1 MTMKRRLGPI
11 IAILISIGIFIIL
24 VTFSD
29 SILGNSQND
38 MFTEETVSYQE
49 LKKNHEPADAAR
61 IAGLDY
67 IDTSKENTTMQRKAY
82 DMYHNGRTAPGK
94 DYVTDT
100 TMTTRIMYFMS
111 GSNRHIV
118 AKKYNRLWSQ
128 SPMTFVIVALMYF
141 LITDSVILYY
151 YRKRQLLSEDI
162 KSVTDNLRRVRK
174 NKEMASLI
182 LSPDDELYGLVEQ
195 TNKISMD
202 INDLRDDVQL
212 RERRFRG
219 LVGHLPIGVMLLNSQ
234 GDVLLH
240 NQAMSSLLDVNIS
253 NDIHPFIEDVKT
265 YNLSQMI
272 EHTLRKNKNHH
283 REIQLV
289 GNSQKYV
296 DANVIR
302 LIHSREDYDQQ
313 VLVILYDLT
322 ESRQIERM
330 QVDFVNNV
338 SHELKTPVTSIEGFS
353 ETLLGGAKDDPEKL
367 DHFLNIIHSESVRL
381 SELIQDILSLSKVKR
396 DVEKADLVNLH
407 DDIDH
412 ILDRQSLAIK
422 KHNIEVK
429 QQYFGNP
436 EVTINKEKINLVFR
450 NLIKNAISYNRE
462 NGEIDLEV
470 HHDEIENRI
479 KFVIKDTGI
488 GISEADQ
495 GRIFERFYR
504 VDRSRSLETGGT
516 GLGLAIVKE
525 TLDTLDGDIRIESHK
540 GLGTTFTVDIPL

>member
-1 MTMKRRLGPI
+1 MKKKIGPI
-11 IAILISIGIFIIL
+11 VAILISVAIFLIL

-29 SILGNSQND
+29 SILADSQNN
-38 MFTEETVSYQE
+38 MFTEETISYKE
-49 LKKNHEPADAAR
+49 LKKNHKPAEAAR
-61 IAGLDY
+61 IAGLSYVDA
-67 IDTSKENTTMQRKAY
+67 SQENTTMQKKAY
-82 DMYHNGRTAPGK
+82 DMYHNGRTIPGK
-94 DYVTDT
+94 NYVMDKTF
-100 TMTTRIMYFMS
+100 TTRTMYFMS
-111 GSNRHIV
+111 SSSSHIV
-118 AKKYNRLWSQ
+118 AKTYNRFWSQ
-128 SPMTFVIVALMYF
+128 SPMTFVIVTLMYF
-141 LITDSVILYY
+141 LITDSVILFY
-151 YRKRQLLSEDI
+151 YRKRQQLSTDI
-162 KSVTDNLRRVRK
+162 KNVTENLRRVRK
-174 NKEMASLI
+174 DKEMSSLI
-182 LSPDDELYGLVEQ
+182 LAPTDELYGLVEQ

-202 INDLRDDVQL
+202 INELRDDVQL

-240 NQAMSSLLDVNIS
+240 NQAMSSLLDENIS
-253 NDIHPFIEDVKT
+253 NEIHPFIEDVKT
-265 YNLSQMI
+265 YSLSRMI
-272 EHTLRKNKNHH
+272 EHTLKKNKNHH

-289 GNSQKYV
+289 GNSQKFV

-302 LIHSREDYDQQ
+302 LVHSREDYEQQ

-322 ESRQIERM
+322 QSRQIERM

-353 ETLLGGAKDDPEKL
+353 ETLLGGAKDDPKKL
-367 DHFLNIIHSESVRL
+367 DHFLEIIHSESVRL
-381 SELIQDILSLSKVKR
+381 SDLIQDILSLSKVKR
-396 DVEKADLVNLH
+396 DTEKADTVNLH
-407 DDIDH
+407 DDIDR
-412 ILDRQSLAIK
+412 ILDRQSIAIK
-422 KHNIEVK
+422 KHNITVK

-450 NLIKNAISYNRE
+450 NLIKNAISYNKE

-488 GISEADQ
+488 GISEEDQ

-525 TLDTLDGDIRIESHK
+525 TLDTLDGDIRIESNK

>member
-1 MTMKRRLGPI
+1 MKRRIGPVVS
-11 IAILISIGIFIIL
+11 ILISIAVFIIL

-49 LKKNHEPADAAR
+49 LKKNHDPADAAK

-67 IDTSKENTTMQRKAY
+67 VDSTKENTAIQKRAY
-82 DMYHNGRTAPGK
+82 DMYHNGRIAPGK
-94 DYVTDT
+94 NYVTDT
-100 TMTTRIMYFMS
+100 TFNTRIMYFMS

-128 SPMTFVIVALMYF
+128 SPMTFVIVMLMYF
-141 LITDSVILYY
+141 LITDSVILFY
-151 YRKRQLLSEDI
+151 YRKRQQLSNDI
-162 KSVTDNLRRVRK
+162 KSVTENLRRVRK

-202 INDLRDDVQL
+202 INDLRDDVRL

-240 NQAMSSLLDVNIS
+240 NQAMSNLLDVNIS

-265 YNLSQMI
+265 YSLSRMI

-289 GNSQKYV
+289 GNSQKFV
-296 DANVIR
+296 DANVIH
-302 LIHSREDYDQQ
+302 LIHSREDFDQQ
-313 VLVILYDLT
+313 VLVILYDLS

-353 ETLLGGAKDDPEKL
+353 ETLLNGAKDDPKKL
-367 DHFLNIIHSESVRL
+367 DHFLEIIHSESVRL
-381 SELIQDILSLSKVKR
+381 TELIQDILSLSKVKR
-396 DVEKADLVNLH
+396 DTEKTDMINLH
-407 DDIDH
+407 DDVNR
-412 ILDRQSLAIK
+412 ILDHQAIIIK
-422 KHNIEVK
+422 KHNLTVNQK
-429 QQYFGNP
+429 FSGNP
-436 EVTINKEKINLVFR
+436 EVTVNKEKLNLIFS
-450 NLIKNAISYNRE
+450 NLIKNAISYNKE
-462 NGEIDLEV
+462 NGKIDIDV
-470 HHDEIENRI
+470 SHDEIENRI
-479 KFVIKDTGI
+479 KFVVQDSGI
-488 GISEADQ
+488 GISEEDQ

-540 GLGTTFTVDIPL
+540 GLGTKFTVDIPL

>member
-1 MTMKRRLGPI
+1 MKRRLGPV
-11 IAILISIGIFIIL
+11 IAILISIVIFLIL

-29 SILGNSQND
+29 SILGDSQND
-38 MFTEETVSYQE
+38 MFTDETVSYVE
-49 LKKNHEPADAAR
+49 LKKNHEPVDAAK

-67 IDTSKENTTMQRKAY
+67 IDTSKESTTMQRKAY
-82 DMYHNGRTAPGK
+82 DMYHNGRTEPGK

-111 GSNRHIV
+111 GSDRHIV

-128 SPMTFVIVALMYF
+128 SPMTFLIVALMYF

-151 YRKRQLLSEDI
+151 YRKRQQLSEDI
-162 KSVTDNLRRVRK
+162 QSVTENLRRVRK
-174 NKEMASLI
+174 SKDMASLI
-182 LSPDDELYGLVEQ
+182 LSPGDELYGLVEQ

-353 ETLLGGAKDDPEKL
+353 ETLLNGAKDDPKKL
-367 DHFLNIIHSESVRL
+367 DHFLDIIHSESVRL

-396 DVEKADLVNLH
+396 DTEKIDTINLN
-407 DDIDH
+407 DDINH
-412 ILDRQSLAIK
+412 ILDHQSITIK
-422 KHNIEVK
+422 KHHIKVN

-436 EVTINKEKINLVFR
+436 EVTANKEKVNLVFR
-450 NLIKNAISYNRE
+450 NLIKNAISYNKE
-462 NGEIDLEV
+462 NGQIDLEV

-479 KFVIKDTGI
+479 KFIIKDSGI
-488 GISEADQ
+488 GISEDDQ
-495 GRIFERFYR
+495 ARIFERFYR

-516 GLGLAIVKE
+516 GLELAIVKE

-540 GLGTTFTVDIPL
+540 GLGTTFIVDIPL

>member
-1 MTMKRRLGPI
+1 MKKRLGPI
-11 IAILISIGIFIIL
+11 VAILISIAVFLII

-29 SILGNSQND
+29 SILSNSQND

-49 LKKNHEPADAAR
+49 LKKNHEPAQAAK
-61 IAGLDY
+61 IAGLTY
-67 IDTSKENTTMQRKAY
+67 VDTSKENTKMQQKAY

-94 DYVTDT
+94 DYVTDST
-100 TMTTRIMYFMS
+100 LNTRTMYFMS
-111 GSNRHIV
+111 GTQRHIV
-118 AKKYNRLWSQ
+118 AKEYDRLWSQ
-128 SPMTFVIVALMYF
+128 SPMTFVIITLMYF
-141 LITDSVILYY
+141 LITDSVILFY
-151 YRKRQLLSEDI
+151 YRKRQKLSNDI
-162 KSVTDNLRRVRK
+162 KSVTENLRRVRK
-174 NKEMASLI
+174 NKEMASII
-182 LSPDDELYGLVEQ
+182 LAPDDELYGLVEQ

-202 INDLRDDVQL
+202 INELRDDVRL

-234 GDVLLH
+234 GDVLMH

-265 YNLSQMI
+265 YSLSRMI

-302 LIHSREDYDQQ
+302 LIHSREDFDQQ

-353 ETLLGGAKDDPEKL
+353 ETLLNGAKDDPKKAE
-367 DHFLNIIHSESVRL
+367 HFLEIIHSESVRL
-381 SELIQDILSLSKVKR
+381 SDLIQDILSLSKVRR
-396 DVEKADLVNLH
+396 DTEKATIFNLH
-407 DDIDH
+407 DDINH
-412 ILDRQSLAIK
+412 ILERQSLAIK
-422 KHNIEVK
+422 KHDLKVK
-429 QQYFGNP
+429 QEYAGNP
-436 EVTINKEKINLVFR
+436 EVTANREKINLVFR
-450 NLIKNAISYNRE
+450 NLIKNAISYNKE
-462 NGEIDLEV
+462 HGEIDIEV

-479 KFVIKDTGI
+479 KFIIKDTGI
-488 GISEADQ
+488 GISEEDQ

>member
-1 MTMKRRLGPI
+1 MKRRIGPVVS
-11 IAILISIGIFIIL
+11 ILISIAVFIIL

-49 LKKNHEPADAAR
+49 LKKNHDPADAAK

-67 IDTSKENTTMQRKAY
+67 VDSTKENTAIQKRAY
-82 DMYHNGRTAPGK
+82 DMYHNGRIAPGK
-94 DYVTDT
+94 NYVTDT
-100 TMTTRIMYFMS
+100 TFNTRIMYFMS

-128 SPMTFVIVALMYF
+128 SPMTFVIVMLMYF
-141 LITDSVILYY
+141 LITDSVILFY
-151 YRKRQLLSEDI
+151 YRKRQQLSNDI
-162 KSVTDNLRRVRK
+162 KSVTENLRRVRK

-202 INDLRDDVQL
+202 INDLRDDVRL

-240 NQAMSSLLDVNIS
+240 NQAMSNLLDVNIS

-265 YNLSQMI
+265 YSLSRMI

-289 GNSQKYV
+289 GNSQKFV

-302 LIHSREDYDQQ
+302 LIHSREDFDQQ
-313 VLVILYDLT
+313 VLVILYDLS

-353 ETLLGGAKDDPEKL
+353 ETLLNGAKDDPKKL
-367 DHFLNIIHSESVRL
+367 DHFLEIIHSESVRL
-381 SELIQDILSLSKVKR
+381 TELIQDILSLSKVKR
-396 DVEKADLVNLH
+396 DTEKTDMINLH
-407 DDIDH
+407 DDVNR
-412 ILDRQSLAIK
+412 ILDHQAIIIK
-422 KHNIEVK
+422 KHNLTVNQK
-429 QQYFGNP
+429 FSGNP
-436 EVTINKEKINLVFR
+436 EVTVNKEKLNLIFS
-450 NLIKNAISYNRE
+450 NLIKNAISYNKE
-462 NGEIDLEV
+462 NGKIDIDV
-470 HHDEIENRI
+470 SHDEIENRI
-479 KFVIKDTGI
+479 KFVVQDSGI
-488 GISEADQ
+488 GISEEDQ

-540 GLGTTFTVDIPL
+540 GLGTKFTVDIPL

>member
-1 MTMKRRLGPI
+1 
-11 IAILISIGIFIIL
+11 
-24 VTFSD
+24 
-29 SILGNSQND
+29 
-38 MFTEETVSYQE
+38 
-49 LKKNHEPADAAR
+49 
-61 IAGLDY
+61 
-67 IDTSKENTTMQRKAY
+67 
-82 DMYHNGRTAPGK
+82 MYHNGRTTPGK
-94 DYVTDT
+94 NYVTDKT
-100 TMTTRIMYFMS
+100 FTTRTMYFMS
-111 GSNRHIV
+111 SSSRHIV
-118 AKKYNRLWSQ
+118 AKTYNRFWSQ
-128 SPMTFVIVALMYF
+128 SPMTFIIVTLMYF
-141 LITDSVILYY
+141 LITDSVILFY
-151 YRKRQLLSEDI
+151 YRKRQQLSIDI
-162 KSVTDNLRRVRK
+162 QNVTENLRRVRK
-174 NKEMASLI
+174 DKEMSSLI
-182 LSPDDELYGLVEQ
+182 LSPTDELYGLVEQ

-202 INDLRDDVQL
+202 INELRDDVRL

-240 NQAMSSLLDVNIS
+240 NQAMSSLLDENIS
-253 NDIHPFIEDVKT
+253 NEIHPFIEDVKT
-265 YNLSQMI
+265 YSLSRMI
-272 EHTLRKNKNHH
+272 EHTLKKNKNHH

-289 GNSQKYV
+289 GNSQKFV

-302 LIHSREDYDQQ
+302 LVHSREDYEQQ

-322 ESRQIERM
+322 QSRQIERM

-353 ETLLGGAKDDPEKL
+353 ETLLSGAKDDPKKL
-367 DHFLNIIHSESVRL
+367 NHFLEIIHSESVRL
-381 SELIQDILSLSKVKR
+381 SDLIQDILSLSKVKR
-396 DVEKADLVNLH
+396 DTAKTDTINLH
-407 DDIDH
+407 DDIDK
-412 ILDRQSLAIK
+412 ILDRQSIAIK
-422 KHNIEVK
+422 KHNLTVK

-436 EVTINKEKINLVFR
+436 EVTINKEKVNLVFR
-450 NLIKNAISYNRE
+450 NLIKNAISYNKE

-488 GISEADQ
+488 GISEEDQ

-525 TLDTLDGDIRIESHK
+525 TLDTLDGDIRIESNK

>member
-1 MTMKRRLGPI
+1 MKRRIGPI
-11 IAILISIGIFIIL
+11 IAILISVVIFL
-24 VTFSD
+24 VLVIFSD
-29 SILGNSQND
+29 TILGDSQKD

-49 LKKNHEPADAAR
+49 LKKNHDPSDAAK

-67 IDTSKENTTMQRKAY
+67 VDSSKEDTYLQKKAY
-82 DMYHNGRTAPGK
+82 DMFHRGRIAPGK
-94 DYVTDT
+94 NYVTDVSFGE
-100 TMTTRIMYFMS
+100 RIMYYLP
-111 GSNRHIV
+111 GSSRYVV
-118 AKKYNRLWSQ
+118 AKRYNRLWSQ
-128 SPMTFVIVALMYF
+128 APLTFALVALMYF
-141 LITDSVILYY
+141 VITDSVILFY
-151 YRKRQLLSEDI
+151 YRKRQLLSNDI
-162 KSVTDNLRRVRK
+162 KSVTENLRRVRK

-202 INDLRDDVQL
+202 INDLRDDVRL

-234 GDVLLH
+234 GDVLMH
-240 NQAMSSLLDVNIS
+240 NQAMAGLLDVNIS

-265 YNLSQMI
+265 YSLSRMI

-289 GNSQKYV
+289 GNSQKFV

-302 LIHSREDYDQQ
+302 LVHTREDFDQQ

-353 ETLLGGAKDDPEKL
+353 ETLLDGAKDDPEKL
-367 DHFLNIIHSESVRL
+367 DHFLKIIHSESIRL
-381 SELIQDILSLSKVKR
+381 TELIQDILSLSRVKK
-396 DVEKADLVNLH
+396 DNNQAEVVNLQE
-407 DDIDH
+407 DIDQ
-412 ILDRQSLAIK
+412 ILERQELTIK
-422 KHNIEVK
+422 EHGLKVNK
-429 QQYFGNP
+429 KFSGN
-436 EVTINKEKINLVFR
+436 EDVTINKEKFNLIIR
-450 NLIKNAISYNRE
+450 NLIKNAISYNKE
-462 NGEIDLEV
+462 NGEINIEV
-470 HHDEIENRI
+470 HHDEIENRL
-479 KFVIKDTGI
+479 KVVIQDTGI

-525 TLDTLDGDIRIESHK
+525 TLDTLDGDIRLESNK
-540 GLGTTFTVDIPL
+540 GLGTTFTVNIPL

>member
-1 MTMKRRLGPI
+1 MKRRIGSV
-11 IAILISIGIFIIL
+11 IAILISIAIFLIL

-29 SILGNSQND
+29 SILSDSQND
-38 MFTEETVSYQE
+38 MFTDETVSYLE
-49 LKKNHEPADAAR
+49 LKKNHDPVDAAK

-67 IDTSKENTTMQRKAY
+67 IDTSKESTAMQRKAY
-82 DMYHNGRTAPGK
+82 DMYHNGRTEPGK

-100 TMTTRIMYFMS
+100 NLTTRIMYFMS
-111 GSNRHIV
+111 GSDRHIV

-128 SPMTFVIVALMYF
+128 SPMTFLIVALMYF
-141 LITDSVILYY
+141 LITDSVILFY
-151 YRKRQLLSEDI
+151 YRKRQQLSEDI
-162 KSVTDNLRRVRK
+162 QSVTENLRRVRK
-174 NKEMASLI
+174 SKEMASLI
-182 LSPDDELYGLVEQ
+182 LSPGDELYGLVEQ

-353 ETLLGGAKDDPEKL
+353 ETLLNGAKDDPEKS
-367 DHFLNIIHSESVRL
+367 DHFLKIIHSESVRL

-396 DVEKADLVNLH
+396 DTEKIDTINLH
-407 DDIDH
+407 DDIDR
-412 ILDRQSLAIK
+412 ILDRQSITIK
-422 KHNIEVK
+422 KHNLKVNQK
-429 QQYFGNP
+429 YFGSP
-436 EVTINKEKINLVFR
+436 DITANKEKLNLVFR
-450 NLIKNAISYNRE
+450 NLIKNAISYNKE
-462 NGEIDLEV
+462 NGEIDIEV

-479 KFVIKDTGI
+479 KFVIKDSGI
-488 GISEADQ
+488 GISEDDQ
-495 GRIFERFYR
+495 ARIFERFYR

>member
-1 MTMKRRLGPI
+1 MKRRIGPV
-11 IAILISIGIFIIL
+11 IAILISIAIFIIL

-49 LKKNHEPADAAR
+49 LKKNHDPAEAAK

-67 IDTSKENTTMQRKAY
+67 IDTSKESTLMQKKAY
-82 DMYHNGRTAPGK
+82 DMYHNGRTEPGK
-94 DYVTDT
+94 NYITDT
-100 TMTTRIMYFMS
+100 TFNTRFMYFMS

-128 SPMTFVIVALMYF
+128 SPMTFVIVTLMYF
-141 LITDSVILYY
+141 LITDSVILFY
-151 YRKRQLLSEDI
+151 YRKRQQLSNDI
-162 KSVTDNLRRVRK
+162 KSVTENLRRVRK
-174 NKEMASLI
+174 NKEMSSLI
-182 LSPDDELYGLVEQ
+182 LSPDDDLYGLVEQ

-202 INDLRDDVQL
+202 INELRDDVRL

-240 NQAMSSLLDVNIS
+240 NQAMSSLLDENIS

-265 YNLSQMI
+265 YSLSRMI

-289 GNSQKYV
+289 GNSQRYV

-302 LIHSREDYDQQ
+302 LIHSREDFDQQ

-330 QVDFVNNV
+330 QVDFVDNV

-353 ETLLGGAKDDPEKL
+353 ETLLNGAKDDPKKL
-367 DHFLNIIHSESVRL
+367 DHFLEIIHSESVRL
-381 SELIQDILSLSKVKR
+381 SELIQDILSLSKVKQDTEKT
-396 DVEKADLVNLH
+396 DVINLH

-412 ILDRQSLAIK
+412 ILDRQSIPIK
-422 KHNIEVK
+422 KHNITVK
-429 QQYFGNP
+429 QQYFGSP
-436 EVTINKEKINLVFR
+436 DVTVNKEKVNLVFR
-450 NLIKNAISYNRE
+450 NLIKNAISYNKE
-462 NGEIDLEV
+462 NGEIDIEV

-479 KFVIKDTGI
+479 KFIIKDTGI
-488 GISEADQ
+488 GISEDDQ
-495 GRIFERFYR
+495 ARVFERFYR

-525 TLDTLDGDIRIESHK
+525 TLDSLDGDIRIESHK
-540 GLGTTFTVDIPL
+540 GLGTKFTVDIPL

>member
-1 MTMKRRLGPI
+1 MKRRIGPI
-11 IAILISIGIFIIL
+11 VAILISIAIFLIL

-29 SILGNSQND
+29 SILENSQNT

-49 LKKNHEPADAAR
+49 LKKNHKPADAAR

-67 IDTSKENTTMQRKAY
+67 IDSTKDNTSKEKNAY
-82 DMYHNGRTAPGK
+82 DLYHNGRIAPGK
-94 DYVTDT
+94 NYVTNT
-100 TMTTRIMYFMS
+100 TFSTRTMYFMS
-111 GSNRHIV
+111 GSSRYLV
-118 AKKYNRLWSQ
+118 AKRYNRFWNQ

-141 LITDSVILYY
+141 LITDSVILFY
-151 YRKRQLLSEDI
+151 YRKRQQLSKDI
-162 KSVTDNLRRVRK
+162 KSVTENLRRVRK

-182 LSPDDELYGLVEQ
+182 LAPDDELYGLVEQ

-202 INDLRDDVQL
+202 INDLRDDVRL
-212 RERRFRG
+212 RERRFKG
-219 LVGHLPIGVMLLNSQ
+219 LIGHLPIGVMLLNSQ

-240 NQAMSSLLDVNIS
+240 NQAMASLLDVNIS
-253 NDIHPFIEDVKT
+253 NNIHPFIEDVKT
-265 YNLSQMI
+265 YSLSQMI

-283 REIQLV
+283 RQIQLV

-296 DANVIR
+296 DASIIR
-302 LIHSREDYDQQ
+302 LIHSREDFDQQ

-353 ETLLGGAKDDPEKL
+353 ETLLNGAKDDPKKL
-367 DHFLNIIHSESVRL
+367 DHFLEIIHSESVRL

-396 DVEKADLVNLH
+396 DVNKTDVINLK
-407 DDIDH
+407 DDIKK
-412 ILDRQSLAIK
+412 ILDRQSLLVK
-422 KHNIEVK
+422 KHDITVK
-429 QQYFGNP
+429 QEYFGNP
-436 EVTINKEKINLVFR
+436 EVTANKEKINLIFR
-450 NLIKNAISYNRE
+450 NLIKNAISYNKE
-462 NGEIDLEV
+462 HGEINIEV

-479 KFVIKDTGI
+479 KFIIKDSGI

-495 GRIFERFYR
+495 ARIFERFYR
-504 VDRSRSLETGGT
+504 VDRSRSFETGGT

-525 TLDTLDGDIRIESHK
+525 TLDTLDGDIRIESHP

>member
-1 MTMKRRLGPI
+1 MKRRIGPI
-11 IAILISIGIFIIL
+11 IAILISVVIFVVL
-24 VTFSD
+24 VIFSD
-29 SILGNSQND
+29 TILGDSQKD

-49 LKKNHEPADAAR
+49 LKKNHDPSEAAR

-67 IDTSKENTTMQRKAY
+67 VDSSKEDTYLQKKAY
-82 DMYHNGRTAPGK
+82 DMFHRGRIAPGK
-94 DYVTDT
+94 NYVTDVNFGE
-100 TMTTRIMYFMS
+100 RIMYYLP
-111 GSNRHIV
+111 GSSRYVV
-118 AKKYNRLWSQ
+118 AKRYNRLWSQ
-128 SPMTFVIVALMYF
+128 APLTFVLVALMYF
-141 LITDSVILYY
+141 VITDSVILFY
-151 YRKRQLLSEDI
+151 YRKRQILSNDI
-162 KSVTDNLRRVRK
+162 KSVTENLRRVRK

-202 INDLRDDVQL
+202 INDLRDDVRL

-234 GDVLLH
+234 GDVLMH
-240 NQAMSSLLDVNIS
+240 NQAMAGLLDVNIS
-253 NDIHPFIEDVKT
+253 NDIHPFIEDIKT
-265 YNLSQMI
+265 YSLSRMI

-289 GNSQKYV
+289 GNSQKFV

-302 LIHSREDYDQQ
+302 LVHTREDFDQQ

-353 ETLLGGAKDDPEKL
+353 ETLLNGAKDDPEKL
-367 DHFLNIIHSESVRL
+367 DHFLKIIHSESIRL
-381 SELIQDILSLSKVKR
+381 TELIQDILSLSRVKKGNY
-396 DVEKADLVNLH
+396 KAEMVNLRE
-407 DDIDH
+407 DLDS
-412 ILDRQSLAIK
+412 ILERQDPAIK
-422 KHNIEVK
+422 KHNLTIKK
-429 QQYFGNP
+429 QFFGN
-436 EVTINKEKINLVFR
+436 EDVTINKEKFNLVIR
-450 NLIKNAISYNRE
+450 NLIKNAISYNKE
-462 NGEIDLEV
+462 NGSIDIEV
-470 HHDEIENRI
+470 HHDEIENRL
-479 KFVIKDTGI
+479 KFIIKDTGI

-525 TLDTLDGDIRIESHK
+525 TLDTLDGDIRMESHK
-540 GLGTTFTVDIPL
+540 GLGTTFTVNIPL

>member
-1 MTMKRRLGPI
+1 MKRRLGPV
-11 IAILISIGIFIIL
+11 IAIFISIVIFLIL

-29 SILGNSQND
+29 SILGDSQND
-38 MFTEETVSYQE
+38 MFTDETVSYVE
-49 LKKNHEPADAAR
+49 LKKNHEPADAAK

-82 DMYHNGRTAPGK
+82 DMYHNGRTEPGK

-111 GSNRHIV
+111 GSERHIV

-128 SPMTFVIVALMYF
+128 SPMTFLIVALMYF
-141 LITDSVILYY
+141 LITDSVILFY
-151 YRKRQLLSEDI
+151 YRKRQQLSEDI
-162 KSVTDNLRRVRK
+162 QSVTENLRRVRK
-174 NKEMASLI
+174 SKEMASLI
-182 LSPDDELYGLVEQ
+182 LSPGDELYGLVEQ

-289 GNSQKYV
+289 GNSQKFV

-353 ETLLGGAKDDPEKL
+353 ETLLNGAKDDPKKL
-367 DHFLNIIHSESVRL
+367 DHFLNIIHDESVRL

-396 DVEKADLVNLH
+396 DTEKIDTINLNE
-407 DDIDH
+407 DINR
-412 ILDRQSLAIK
+412 ILDRQSITIK
-422 KHNIEVK
+422 KHHIKVN
-429 QQYFGNP
+429 QQYFGSP
-436 EVTINKEKINLVFR
+436 DVTANKEKINLVFR
-450 NLIKNAISYNRE
+450 NLIKNAISYNKE
-462 NGEIDLEV
+462 NGQIDLEV

-479 KFVIKDTGI
+479 KFIIKDSGI
-488 GISEADQ
+488 GISEDDQ
-495 GRIFERFYR
+495 ARIFERFYR